1 MVEENSAVTG
11 TATEASSSMR
21 QINVRVQPGENSG
34 IPIYSNFSTVQGGKG
49 TIIVD
54 FGFVEPNAINAMN
67 RAIKSGE
74 KPQEALSG
82 KLSCRLALNAE
93 AAQQLSQ
100 QLSQLLR
107 LNTPTAASTTS
118 ENTRDSNLDA
128 NKETETVNE
137 KPEDQT
143 GQKTEGGGFRF
154 PWSKK
159 KSS

>member
-1 MVEENSAVTG
+1 MVEENNAVTG

-74 KPQEALSG
+74 KPPEALSG
-82 KLSCRLALNAE
+82 KLSCRMALNAE

-107 LNTPTAASTTS
+107 LNIPPVASTAS

-128 NKETETVNE
+128 NKETESVDE
-137 KPEDQT
+137 KPEDQID
-143 GQKTEGGGFRF
+143 QKTDGGGFRF

-159 KSS
+159 K